1 MLTTLS
7 AQGAPHLLH
16 SRAPQIYTH
25 LVLHLLQIDPPAPLL
40 RVLVLL
46 TTSLIHHG
54 SATAMQPIHEFILKL
69 LKAPITESPMEDVS
83 ADETTLPASLTVA
96 QMELVLR
103 LSATLLGVR
112 KGQRLPTSS
121 NEKTTTLQTYMI
133 AMQGLTPHV
142 ATGAGF
148 KREYLKALTGALVAG
163 KVKDWLSPG
172 ISLIKA
178 TWQVLDVSDRLAWVR
193 VLVRVGWKGI
203 EQFILA
209 DIARFVYTFHC
220 SRVLHTDD
228 LGVDNQDLYGS
239 PGLPPL
245 GSPRCPCASCRP
257 GLP

>member
-1 MLTTLS
+1 
-7 AQGAPHLLH
+7 
-16 SRAPQIYTH
+16 
-25 LVLHLLQIDPPAPLL
+25 
-40 RVLVLL
+40 
-46 TTSLIHHG
+46 
-54 SATAMQPIHEFILKL
+54 MQPIHEFVLKL
-69 LKAPITESPMEDVS
+69 LKAPITDSPMEDVS
-83 ADETTLPASLTVA
+83 TDETTLPASLTVA

-133 AMQGLTPHV
+133 VMQGLTPHV
-142 ATGAGF
+142 TTGAGF

-209 DIARFVYTFHC
+209 DIARFV
-220 SRVLHTDD
+220 
-228 LGVDNQDLYGS
+228 
-239 PGLPPL
+239 
-245 GSPRCPCASCRP
+245 
-257 GLP
+257 